1 MTIDTAEL
9 RLGDVLRLRKS
20 HPCGSAEWE
29 IVRLGADVGL
39 RCRGCGRRVMLER
52 PVLQRRAVA
61 VVTRGA
67 GPTADE
73 ILDLAERG
81 R

>member
-1 MTIDTAEL
+1 VTIEAGEL
-9 RLGDVLRLRKS
+9 RLGDVLRLRKQ

-29 IVRLGADVGL
+29 VTRLGADVGL
-39 RCRGCGRRVMLER
+39 RCRGCARRVMLER
-52 PVLQRRAVA
+52 PVLERRAVA
-61 VVTRGA
+61 VVSRGA

-73 ILDLAERG
+73 ILDFAERG